1 MHFIHNKEEYL
12 AHITRY
18 CTTAEEKKSV
28 IREAYKVA
36 LDTRKFE
43 IDLYWKRA
51 TYFWGFLVA
60 IFAAYFLVYTR
71 VGSKSILLIL
81 LSLLGI
87 LTSTGWYFVNRG
99 SKVWQENWEK
109 HIAFLEDDI
118 NGPLFKTIIVPN
130 LKFSNLVEGYPNSVS
145 KVNML
150 LSLSI
155 VCFWFSVFIF
165 SIFKI
170 NFNQYFDVVFQ
181 KSYYWLGYTFISAFC
196 LSIIFLTVLV
206 FNICTRSFKYKTL
219 KKYKTDIEK
228 KNPTLF
234 FSGTNPK
241 KKEKN
246 IVIRILLFLINKK
259 K

>member
-18 CTTAEEKKSV
+18 CTTTEEKKNV
-28 IREAYKVA
+28 IKEAYKVA

-71 VGSKSILLIL
+71 GGSKAILLVL

-87 LTSTGWYFVNRG
+87 LTSVGWYFVNRG

-130 LKFSNLVEGYPNSVS
+130 LKFSNLAEGYPNSVS

-165 SIFKI
+165 SIFRI
-170 NFNQYFDVVFQ
+170 NFNQYFDVIFQ
-181 KSYYWLGYTFISAFC
+181 ASYDWLGYAFISLMS
-196 LSIIFLTVLV
+196 LSTIFLTVII
-206 FNICTRSFKYKTL
+206 FNKYTRSFKYYAL
-219 KKYKTDIEK
+219 KNYRSHIEK
-228 KNPTLF
+228 KNPSLF
-234 FSGTNPK
+234 FNGTNLEK
-241 KKEKN
+241 KKKN
-246 IVIRILLFLINKK
+246 IVEQILLFFKK
-259 K
+259 

>member
-1 MHFIHNKEEYL
+1 MHFIHDKEEYL

-18 CTTAEEKKSV
+18 CTTDKEKKS
-28 IREAYKVA
+28 IIKEAYNVA

-71 VGSKSILLIL
+71 GGSKSILLIL

-87 LTSTGWYFVNRG
+87 LTSVGWYFVNRG

-109 HIAFLEDDI
+109 HISFLEDDI

-130 LKFSNLVEGYPNSVS
+130 LKFYNLIEGYPNSVS

-150 LSLSI
+150 LSLLI
-155 VCFWFSVFIF
+155 VCFWFSIFIF
-165 SIFKI
+165 SIFRI
-170 NFNQYFDVVFQ
+170 NFDTYFDVIFHE
-181 KSYYWLGYTFISAFC
+181 SYSWLGYIFISIIC
-196 LSIIFLTVLV
+196 LSIMFLIVVV
-206 FNICTRSFKYKTL
+206 FNNCTRSFKYHSL
-219 KKYKTDIEK
+219 KSYKTDIEK
-228 KNPTLF
+228 KNPSLF
-234 FSGTNPK
+234 FNGTNPEK
-241 KKEKN
+241 KKQN
-246 IVIRILLFLINKK
+246 IFDRLFSFWK
-259 K
+259 